1 MPLSGAAEL
10 DVLSSAKKDR
20 HDLKDLTGLDLTDA
34 KKETDGVIS
43 NQLGVMVGLLLR
55 LHYHTPK
62 DSNLVGTFEPYT
74 EDSLTDDS
82 IKLLGSQQGR
92 NIVGAHGGRVKE
104 EPANGPNQMVIDSI
118 PSLVNRQQNHEYKT
132 RIQFHSYRQT
142 RPDDDR
148 EYPQP
153 PQS

>member
-1 MPLSGAAEL
+1 M
-10 DVLSSAKKDR
+10 
-20 HDLKDLTGLDLTDA
+20 
-34 KKETDGVIS
+34 I
-43 NQLGVMVGLLLR
+43 GLLLR

-62 DSNLVGTFEPYT
+62 DSNLVGTFESDT

-104 EPANGPNQMVIDSI
+104 EPANGARPDGD
-118 PSLVNRQQNHEYKT
+118 RQYPKPCKPPAESRLKYKT